1 MYRLGAIGI
10 FRANASGG
18 VGAVGARQGTRGLL
32 AALIAAHLCIDL
44 TQGAVPAL
52 GSFMENFHGWT
63 YTQVGSLA
71 LITSI
76 TSVALQ
82 PLAGAY
88 GDRARNGIMIPA
100 GLLLTGAGLLL
111 AALSAPASTL
121 AIMTGVALTGAGVAV
136 FHPDGMRAA
145 HFTTGDRRA
154 TGMALFLVG
163 GNVGIALGPITAAL
177 GMSALGLPG
186 LLLAAVPSFLAFVL
200 LARLLPALRRL
211 WSQPQEGPADHPA
224 GPKPVQAPVPVNW
237 PGQLRVLA
245 VVTLR
250 AMFQMTVITF
260 LPLYVTGILGGTHT
274 AGNFL
279 TSLYLLGGAVGTLI
293 GGPLADRIGLRPYLT
308 GSLALIGPVHFLTLA
323 APAALKPYLL
333 MIQGGLLV
341 STMAISIVLSQAY
354 APSNLALVS
363 GLNAGANIGLGGL
376 GAALAGLAADTWGL
390 LPVLTV
396 AAALPI
402 MAALVSRGLPNPDPA
417 GPAGAGSPAGGADM
431 VQYDEPDG
439 GR

>member
-1 MYRLGAIGI
+1 M
-10 FRANASGG
+10 GG
-18 VGAVGARQGTRGLL
+18 QPNTRGIL

-52 GSFMENFHGWT
+52 GSYMENFHNWS

-71 LITSI
+71 LITSV

-88 GDRARNGIMIPA
+88 GDRARNGIMIPL
-100 GLLLTGAGLLL
+100 GLLLTGSGLLL
-111 AALSAPASTL
+111 AALSSPASTL
-121 AIMTGVALTGAGVAV
+121 AITLGVALTGAGVAV

-154 TGMALFLVG
+154 TGMSLFLVG
-163 GNVGIALGPITAAL
+163 GNLGIALGPVTAAL
-177 GMSALGLPG
+177 GMSAFGLPG
-186 LLLAAVPSFLAFVL
+186 LLLAAVPSFAAFVL
-200 LARLLPALRRL
+200 LARLLPALRSL
-211 WSQPQEGPADHPA
+211 WSRPRERPEEAKTEA
-224 GPKPVQAPVPVNW
+224 GPVPVNW
-237 PGQLRVLA
+237 SGQIRVLA

-250 AMFQMTVITF
+250 AMFQMTVITY
-260 LPLYVTGILGGTHT
+260 LPLYVTGVLGGSLTG
-274 AGNFL
+274 GNFL

-293 GGPLADRIGLRPYLT
+293 GGPLADRIGLRRYLT
-308 GSLALIGPVHFLTLA
+308 GSLALIGPTHFLTLA
-323 APAALKPYLL
+323 APAALKPFLL
-333 MIQGGLLV
+333 MVQGGMLV
-341 STMAISIVLSQAY
+341 STMAISIVLSQEY

-376 GAALAGLAADTWGL
+376 GAALAGMAADTWGL

-402 MAALVSRGLPNPDPA
+402 LAALVSRTLPPTEPA
-417 GPAGAGSPAGGADM
+417 APAGAGSPAGGAGM
-431 VQYDEPDG
+431 VQYEEPDG

>member
-1 MYRLGAIGI
+1 MG
-10 FRANASGG
+10 
-18 VGAVGARQGTRGLL
+18 RQQNTRGLL

-52 GSFMENFHGWT
+52 GSYMENFHQWS

-71 LITSI
+71 LVTSI

-88 GDRARNGIMIPA
+88 GDRARNGVMIPI
-100 GLLLTGAGLLL
+100 GLLLTGTGLLL
-111 AALSAPASTL
+111 AALSSPSSAL
-121 AIMTGVALTGAGVAV
+121 AITAGVALTGAGVAV

-163 GNVGIALGPITAAL
+163 GNVGIALGPVTAAL
-177 GMSALGLPG
+177 GMSAWGLPG
-186 LLLAAVPSFLAFVL
+186 LLLAAIPSFAASGL

-211 WSQPQEGPADHPA
+211 WDRPRDGREGTKSEA
-224 GPKPVQAPVPVNW
+224 APVPVNW
-237 PGQLRVLA
+237 RGQLRVLT

-250 AMFQMTVITF
+250 AMFQMTVITY
-260 LPLYVTGILGGTHT
+260 LPLYVTGILGGSLTT
-274 AGNFL
+274 GNFM
-279 TSLYLLGGAVGTLI
+279 TTLYLLGGAMGTLI

-308 GSLALIGPVHFLTLA
+308 GSLALIGPIHFLTLA

-402 MAALVSRGLPNPDPA
+402 LAALVSRTLPAPEPA
-417 GPAGAGSPAGGADM
+417 VSGDAAAAGSPAAGADM